1 MSKLSIGILGLPN
14 VGKSTLFN
22 AITNNSIEAENF
34 PFCTI
39 EPNKGIVPVPDQRL
53 DTLSKLSNSTKVI
66 PATIEFIDIAGLVK
80 GASKGEGL
88 GNKFLANVRE
98 CSALIHVVRCFDDDN
113 VVHVDGDVNPIRD
126 IQVINTELFL
136 SDYDQCQT
144 AIDNQKRKIKQNDKT
159 ELARHDILQQCLEAL
174 SQETPIRALNL
185 SDTDYA
191 LIKEFNFLTTK
202 KVIYVCNVG
211 EDNLTEDND
220 YIAAVRA
227 EAAKESAGVA
237 KLSASFEFE
246 VSSLDDD
253 EKMEFLAEYGL
264 NQSGLECLAQ
274 ECYALL
280 NLETFLTTGE
290 KETRAWTI
298 TKGTLAPQAAGVI
311 HTDFEAG
318 FIRANVIDYD
328 TFVKFGNYKEAKD
341 KGALRQEG
349 KDYVMKD
356 GDIVEFLFNV

>member
-98 CSALIHVVRCFDDDN
+98 CSALIHVVRCFDDEN
-113 VVHVDGDVNPIRD
+113 VVHVDGDVNPMRD

-159 ELARHDILQQCLEAL
+159 ELARHNILQQCLEAL
-174 SQETPIRALNL
+174 RKKLPSVPLICPIPTTHSLKNL
-185 SDTDYA
+185 TFSPQ
-191 LIKEFNFLTTK
+191 

-237 KLSASFEFE
+237 KLSAIEFE

-253 EKMEFLAEYGL
+253 E
-264 NQSGLECLAQ
+264 SGFTNMAST
-274 ECYALL
+274 
-280 NLETFLTTGE
+280 NPVWN
-290 KETRAWTI
+290 AW
-298 TKGTLAPQAAGVI
+298 
-311 HTDFEAG
+311 
-318 FIRANVIDYD
+318 
-328 TFVKFGNYKEAKD
+328 
-341 KGALRQEG
+341 LRNA
-349 KDYVMKD
+349 MHC
-356 GDIVEFLFNV
+356 